1 MKTLKETPYLV
12 FFALDEEEKTKK
24 QPKKTKLIGIVNKHH
39 EEVIGEIRWFS
50 RWRQYCFYPY
60 PNTIWNITCLT
71 DVNSVIKDLMDERKP
86 HT

>member
-1 MKTLKETPYLV
+1 MLL
-12 FFALDEEEKTKK
+12 KK